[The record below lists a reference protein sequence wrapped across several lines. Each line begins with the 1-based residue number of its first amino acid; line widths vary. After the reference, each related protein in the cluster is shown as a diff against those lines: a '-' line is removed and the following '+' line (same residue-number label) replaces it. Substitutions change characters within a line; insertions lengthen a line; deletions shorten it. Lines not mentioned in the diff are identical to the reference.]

1 MVTIFGLLCKS
12 DCKSNIDF
20 LLFEVPVLE
29 NGMSNYLEE
38 NTQQCQLNV
47 SSITQKY
54 EYHKIQIDRIYH
66 EKCYFRTFIALQGT
80 INLVFDVSISDQCT
94 EY

>member
-47 SSITQKY
+47 SSIT
-54 EYHKIQIDRIYH
+54 
-66 EKCYFRTFIALQGT
+66 
-80 INLVFDVSISDQCT
+80 
-94 EY
+94 

>member
-20 LLFEVPVLE
+20 LLFEGPVLE

-47 SSITQKY
+47 SSIT
-54 EYHKIQIDRIYH
+54 
-66 EKCYFRTFIALQGT
+66 
-80 INLVFDVSISDQCT
+80 
-94 EY
+94 